1 MKLSKAGQFLSI
13 LFPEVLETTNI
24 SVYVKLL
31 TNKIIIKG
39 VLSTQQGFKSCQL
52 LLQ

>member
-1 MKLSKAGQFLSI
+1 MKLSKSGQFLAI

-24 SVYVKLL
+24 SIYVKLL

-39 VLSTQQGFKSCQL
+39 VLVYLSGI
-52 LLQ
+52 